1 MSNKR
6 VLACLLVLLSAE
18 ALAGQEKAVVA
29 PPSPPPPAEVKRTV
43 DAVVGRWSGSMT
55 ANIPGAEPATFGW
68 SIDCKTAA
76 LQAGA
81 LCTMEGHPAFGA
93 IEQACL
99 VAYDPVG
106 EAVHYMC
113 VTSMG
118 EVHDH
123 KGHWKDE
130 RAVVF
135 EPLVGG
141 LEGKTMTE
149 TITWTF
155 PGPGRMTTLSV
166 VTLPDGSAMSFEFEG
181 KRE

>member
-1 MSNKR
+1 MSNER
-6 VLACLLVLLSAE
+6 VLACFLVFLSAE
-18 ALAGQEKAVVA
+18 ALAGQKAVVA
-29 PPSPPPPAEVKRTV
+29 PPSPTPPAEVKRTV
-43 DAVVGRWSGSMT
+43 DAVVGRWSGNMT
-55 ANIPGAEPATFGW
+55 AIVPGSAPATFGW
-68 SIDCKTAA
+68 SIDCKPTA

-81 LCTMEGHPAFGA
+81 MCTMAGHASIGELA
-93 IEQACL
+93 QACL
-99 VAYDPVG
+99 VAYDPEG

-123 KGHWKDE
+123 KGHWRDE
-130 RAVVF
+130 GAVVF

-141 LEGKTMTE
+141 LQGTTMTE

-155 PGPGRMTTLSV
+155 PGPGRMTTLSE
-166 VTLPDGSAMSFEFEG
+166 VTLQDGSVMTFEFEG